1 MRAEI
6 LHADLIRDV
15 ARRALKEDVGHED
28 VTTDALFDKAVPA
41 RGTVVSEESHTVV
54 LAGLRI
60 TLAVFAEVDA
70 GLTCLPEFDDGQCV
84 PPRECILTVAGD
96 GRSILKSERVVLN
109 FLQRLTG
116 IATLTAKFCE
126 AVKGTSVRI
135 LDTRKTTPGLRAL
148 EKWAVRLG
156 GGQNHRFGL
165 DDGVLIKDNHLALT
179 DGDVVAACRRTRER
193 APLGFR
199 IEVETKTLEEVS
211 AALDGN
217 ADIIMLDNMSVAM
230 IRDALAMIKDRAL
243 VEVSGGITLANVG
256 EIAAAGPDFISIGA
270 LTHSAS
276 AANLSLD
283 LIKQ

>member
-6 LHADLIRDV
+6 LHADMVRDV
-15 ARRALKEDVGHED
+15 ARRALTEDVGHED
-28 VTTDALFDKAVPA
+28 VTTDALFDHTISA
-41 RGTVVSEESHTVV
+41 RGTIICEESHAVV
-54 LAGLRI
+54 IAGVSVA
-60 TLAVFAEVDA
+60 LAVFAEVDT
-70 GLTCLPEFDDGQCV
+70 GLMCLPEFDDGQCV
-84 PPRECILTVAGD
+84 PPSECILTVEGD

-126 AVKGTSVRI
+126 AVKGTPVRI

-165 DDGVLIKDNHLALT
+165 DDGVLIKDNHLALAG
-179 DGDVVAACRRTRER
+179 GDVAGACRRTRER
-193 APLGFR
+193 APHGFR
-199 IEVETKTLEEVS
+199 IEVETKTLEEVR
-211 AALDGN
+211 AALDGK
-217 ADIIMLDNMSVAM
+217 ADIILLDNMSLAM
-230 IRDALAMIKDRAL
+230 IRDALAVIKGRAL
-243 VEVSGGITLANVG
+243 VEVSGGVNLANIR
-256 EIAAAGPDFISIGA
+256 EIASAGPDYISIGA
-270 LTHSAS
+270 LTHSAP